1 MDNLLFLCHRIPYPP
16 NKGDKIRSFH
26 FLQHL
31 ATRYRVHLGTFIDDP
46 ADEAWRDKVREYCAD
61 LCAVRIDPRWR
72 RLLSLRGLLTGEPL
86 GLPYYRDRGLATWV
100 RRVLVEAKP
109 RSALVFSSTM
119 AQYLPDEAY
128 RTMRTV
134 VDFVDVDSEK
144 WLAYAAAKPWPLS
157 AIYRREGRR
166 LRDYETGIARRA
178 AASVF
183 VSAPEAELFGSLL
196 DPPLPTVR
204 HVDNGVDLEY
214 FHPDDTLPSPYVRG
228 ARVCVFTGAM
238 DYWANVDAVAWFAD
252 EVFPRIQ
259 AACPSVEFWI
269 VGSRPAPDVR
279 ALGQRPGIHV
289 TGTVPD
295 VRPYVQHALAVVA
308 PLRIAR
314 GIQNKVLEG
323 MAMNKPIVGTRAA
336 FEGIR
341 CGAHP
346 ALCVTDEPARF
357 AEATVRFLQPGPSP
371 AVDGPRRYVEATH
384 DWRTNLTKL
393 DTLLEA

>member
-1 MDNLLFLCHRIPYPP
+1 R
-16 NKGDKIRSFH
+16 
-26 FLQHL
+26 
-31 ATRYRVHLGTFIDDP
+31 
-46 ADEAWRDKVREYCAD
+46 
-61 LCAVRIDPRWR
+61 
-72 RLLSLRGLLTGEPL
+72 
-86 GLPYYRDRGLATWV
+86 
-100 RRVLVEAKP
+100 
-109 RSALVFSSTM
+109 ALVFSSTM
-119 AQYLPDEAY
+119 AQYLPAETY
-128 RTMRTV
+128 RTTRTV

-157 AIYRREGRR
+157 ALYRREGLR
-166 LRDYETGIARRA
+166 LRDYETVIARRA

-196 DPPLPTVR
+196 APPLPSVQ
-204 HVDNGVDLEY
+204 HVDNGVDLAY
-214 FHPDDTLPSPYVRG
+214 FHPDDGRPSPYAPD

-238 DYWANVDAVAWFAD
+238 DYWANVDAVTWFAD
-252 EVFPRIQ
+252 EVLPRIR
-259 AACPSVEFWI
+259 AACPATEFWI
-269 VGSRPAPDVR
+269 VGSRPAPEVR
-279 ALGQRPGIHV
+279 ALAQRTGIHV

-295 VRPYVQHALAVVA
+295 VRPYVQHARVVVA

-323 MAMNKPIVGTRAA
+323 MAMNKPIVGTTAA

-341 CGAHP
+341 CGTHP

-357 AEATVRFLQPGPSP
+357 AQATERFLQPGPP
-371 AVDGPRRYVEATH
+371 AAIDGVRCYVEATH